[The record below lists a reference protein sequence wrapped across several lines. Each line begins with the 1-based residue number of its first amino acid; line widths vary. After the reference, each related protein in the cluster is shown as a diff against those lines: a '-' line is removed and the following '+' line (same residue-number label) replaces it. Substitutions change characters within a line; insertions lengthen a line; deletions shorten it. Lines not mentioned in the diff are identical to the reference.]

1 MSDVLAEFKDEF
13 PYLCIVLQVLNSR
26 HTVTNCFVGSFYI
39 SDGDLGGIHSVGEP
53 PKIDS
58 ALSKLS
64 LEEVAWE
71 LRDLTYGPNTNGG

>member
-1 MSDVLAEFKDEF
+1 MSNILAEFKDEF
-13 PYLCIVLQVLNSR
+13 PNVCIVLQVLNSR
-26 HTVTNCFVGSFYI
+26 HTVTNRFVGSFYI

-58 ALSKLS
+58 ALTKLS
-64 LEEVAWE
+64 LEEVTWE